1 MARPEEAYANTPI
14 SKSIKKDYR
23 KTIVYRLFNKKNND
37 IWTYSTYL
45 KLLREAAKKHFFFSG
60 ATRRS
65 LCQYS
70 YFEINKKRLKKN
82 NSLETILQK
91 NNDISNLYI
100 YIYMGNYFLDFR
112 FNPCSHSIRL
122 VRPTTIYSFNY
133 DSIDG
138 APVFLTSLLLS
149 YYYSD

>member
-1 MARPEEAYANTPI
+1 MGN
-14 SKSIKKDYR
+14 
-23 KTIVYRLFNKKNND
+23 LFLD
-37 IWTYSTYL
+37 IQYIF
-45 KLLREAAKKHFFFSG
+45 KAAKGSRKKHYFFSG

-100 YIYMGNYFLDFR
+100 YIYMGNYFLD
-112 FNPCSHSIRL
+112 
-122 VRPTTIYSFNY
+122 IYSTY
-133 DSIDG
+133 
-138 APVFLTSLLLS
+138 LKLLREAAKNIIKK
-149 YYYSD
+149 